1 MKKTAAHSAT
11 SINKTNSSQTVSTL
25 QLGGSYFGTGWRIVA
40 PVILMVA
47 VGAVGD
53 SILRSKPWMTL
64 IGLVIG
70 FMLASILVKRQ
81 SPDTEATTK
90 KQ

>member
-11 SINKTNSSQTVSTL
+11 SINKTNNSQILSTK
-25 QLGGSYFGTGWRIVA
+25 QLGQNYLATGSRIII
-40 PVILMVA
+40 PVVLMA
-47 VGAVGD
+47 FVGVIGD
-53 SILRSKPWMTL
+53 SILHTKPWMTL

-81 SPDTEATTK
+81 GPDTEAVAK
-90 KQ
+90 K

>member
-11 SINKTNSSQTVSTL
+11 SINKTNNSQTLSTA
-25 QLGGSYFGTGWRIVA
+25 QLGQSYLSTGFRIIA
-40 PVILMVA
+40 PVILMVF
-47 VGAVGD
+47 VGAIGD
-53 SILRSKPWMTL
+53 SILRTKPWMTL

-81 SPDTEATTK
+81 GPDAETVVK
-90 KQ
+90 K